1 MAVLITLAFGI
12 PLMLRMDAPYDG
24 RLLIRSFLVVWPTLL
39 LTSIAL
45 FWFERRA
52 LAVVGLVSALLSG
65 AIACLPVLAE

>member
-12 PLMLRMDAPYDG
+12 PFILRAGADHE
-24 RLLIRSFLVVWPTLL
+24 RLLVWAFWVTWPTLL
-39 LTSIAL
+39 FTSIAL

-65 AIACLPVLAE
+65 VIACLPVLVE